1 MTNYERIKNMSVE
14 ELAKFI
20 DNVAVCCFQ
29 TANCE
34 NCPIYCSRDEI
45 YCSSSTISKW
55 LNCEVGE

>member
-20 DNVAVCCFQ
+20 NDVATCCFQ

-34 NCPIYCSRDEI
+34 NCPIYCIRDEV
-45 YCSSSTISKW
+45 YCSSSTIANW
-55 LNCEVGE
+55 LNSEVKE

>member
-20 DNVAVCCFQ
+20 DKVAVCCFQ

-34 NCPIYCSRDEI
+34 NCPIHCSRDEI

-55 LNCEVGE
+55 LNSEVGE